1 MAQSLVDLLED
12 SGFEVMHI
20 ANGQSA
26 LNATFKEKFDLYLLD
41 INVPIID
48 GISLLGE
55 LRGANDSTPTLFL
68 TSHHD
73 KEMLKK
79 AFLNGGD
86 DFMSKPFDVEELL
99 LRINALLKRAG
110 IAATPSSSLYHD
122 SVHKRILYN
131 KRELEL
137 TKKEYRLLL
146 LLMKHIDKTVPKEL
160 LLQELWS
167 SQEDGSFGAIR
178 VYINRI
184 KQLVP
189 ELNIQ
194 NIRGIGYK
202 LVS

>member
-1 MAQSLVDLLED
+1 MAQTLVDLLEE

-20 ANGQSA
+20 ANGQNA

-48 GISLLGE
+48 GVSLLKE
-55 LRGANDSTPTLFL
+55 LRGANDSTPALFL
-68 TSHHD
+68 TSYND
-73 KEMLKK
+73 KEMLKR

-110 IAATPSSSLYHD
+110 IILTPSSSLYHD
-122 SVHKRILYN
+122 TVHKRILHN

-137 TKKEYRLLL
+137 TKKEYLLLL

-160 LLQELWS
+160 LLEELWS

-184 KQLVP
+184 RELVP